1 MLTRLYCDNYK
12 CLVNFEFRP
21 QPLQLLVGR
30 NGAGKSTVFEVL
42 ELLGAF
48 VRGEPCRDKP
58 CEERLVGRTRTRW
71 QQVEQQRFELEV
83 KGDEGTYL
91 YELLVDEW
99 GPTAYPRVLKESVTL
114 NGKPLFLFENGTVHL
129 HNNQFQD
136 RVQFPLNS
144 RRSGL
149 SIVESR
155 TDNTKLSWL
164 KDWFGRILY
173 VQIDPKLMG
182 SRAEREA
189 VRPTFDLSNFAD
201 WYRHLRL
208 DQGKGTEDLRI
219 SLQEVI
225 GGFESLD
232 LKEAGL
238 NTRVLQVSVRA
249 KALQH
254 GFHELPDGQR
264 VPWAGPVAVDGPA
277 LQYSFD
283 ELSDGQRA
291 LIGLYTLLH
300 CALADQTTIC
310 IDEPDNFVALVEIQ
324 PWLSRL
330 SDLAQEAGS
339 QVLIASHHPELLNQL
354 ATRNGVVLDRV
365 DGRQT
370 LVRPFAP
377 PSDTTLTPAEIVAR
391 GWERG

>member
-21 QPLQLLVGR
+21 QPLQLLMGR
-30 NGAGKSTVFEVL
+30 NGSGKSSVFEVL
-42 ELLGAF
+42 ELLGDFAA
-48 VRGEPCRDKP
+48 RGEPCED
-58 CEERLVGRTRTRW
+58 RLVGRTRTRW

-91 YELLVDEW
+91 YELVIDEW
-99 GPTAYPRVLKESVTL
+99 GQPIAYPRVLKESVTL
-114 NGKPLFLFENGTVHL
+114 DGKPLFLFENGTVHL
-129 HNNQFQD
+129 HNNQFLEK
-136 RVQFPLNS
+136 VQFPLNP

-155 TDNTKLSWL
+155 KDNTKLSWL
-164 KDWFGRILY
+164 KNWLGRILY
-173 VQIDPKLMG
+173 VQIDPRLMG
-182 SRAEREA
+182 FRTEKEA
-189 VRPTFDLSNFAD
+189 ARPTLGLSNFAD

-208 DQGKGTEDLRI
+208 DQGKGTEDLRK

-238 NTRVLQVSVRA
+238 NTRILQVAIRA
-249 KALQH
+249 KALQY

-264 VPWAGPVAVDGPA
+264 VAWGGPVTVEGSP

-291 LIGLYTLLH
+291 IIGLYTVLH
-300 CALADQTTIC
+300 CALVGQATIC
-310 IDEPDNFVALVEIQ
+310 IDEPDNFVALAEIQ

-330 SDLAQEAGS
+330 TDLAVETGS

-354 ATRNGVVLDRV
+354 AARNGVVLERV
-365 DGRQT
+365 DERQT
-370 LVRPFAP
+370 LVRRFAP

-391 GWERG
+391 GWERA

>member
-21 QPLQLLVGR
+21 QPLQLLMGR

-48 VRGEPCRDKP
+48 VRGEPFRDEP
-58 CEERLVGRTRTRW
+58 LDEHLVGRTCTRW
-71 QQVEQQRFELEV
+71 QRVERQRFELEV
-83 KGDEGTYL
+83 RGDEGEYR
-91 YELLVDEW
+91 YELVVDEW
-99 GPTAYPRVLKESVTL
+99 GQPTAYPRVLKESVTL
-114 NGKPLFLFENGTVHL
+114 DGKPLFLFENGTLHL
-129 HNNQFQD
+129 HNNQFLEK
-136 RVQFPLNS
+136 VQFPLS
-144 RRSGL
+144 PRRSGL

-155 TDNTKLSWL
+155 KDNTKLSWL
-164 KDWFGRILY
+164 KDWLGRILC
-173 VQIDPKLMG
+173 VQIDPKRMG
-182 SRAEREA
+182 ARAEKEV
-189 VRPTFDLSNFAD
+189 VRPTFNLSNFAD

-208 DQGKGTEDLRI
+208 SQGKAMEDLRR

-225 GGFESLD
+225 SGFESLD
-232 LKEAGL
+232 FADAGL
-238 NTRVLQVSVRA
+238 NTKVLQVTARA
-249 KALQH
+249 
-254 GFHELPDGQR
+254 GGDGRGREPQQ
-264 VPWAGPVAVDGPA
+264 
-277 LQYSFD
+277 QYAFG

-291 LIGLYTLLH
+291 LIGLYTVLH
-300 CALADQTTIC
+300 CTLDNRATIC
-310 IDEPDNFVALVEIQ
+310 IDEPDNFVALAEIQ

-330 SDLAQEAGS
+330 SDSAQEASS
-339 QVLIASHHPELLNQL
+339 QILIASHHPELLNQL

-391 GWERG
+391 GWERA